1 VARLRPFSSGRPT
14 RSLAARVASVPYDV
28 VDTREARALA
38 AGNRQSFLHVCRP
51 EIDLPEDT
59 DIHAPAVYA
68 KGRENLDRFYA
79 DGTLVGDPVPR
90 LLVYRQT
97 WKGRKQDGL
106 VAACS
111 VDDYD
116 TDVIRKHEKTRR
128 DKEDDRVA
136 HLLAQSAHAE
146 PVFRS
151 AGRPRRGLFGR
162 RLRHGRHPQAR
173 EDAARQG
180 RRPCCP
186 PARAVRPRRARVQI
200 GRTASSRP
208 VRSTTTTRTSSASTR
223 RRGATRKTTVLPTCS
238 RSPPTPSPCSDRQDG
253 LVAACSVDDYDTD
266 VIRKHE
272 KTRRDKEDDRVAHL
286 LAQSAHA
293 EPVFLPYRATDAIS
307 ARVGRVT
314 AVPPE
319 FDFEAPD
326 GVRHTLWIVPESDV
340 AFFTAALAAVPLLCV
355 ADGHHRSASASRAR
369 AALKEKLGSLPDEH
383 PVNWFPAAIFPDREL
398 AILPYNRVVQDLGG
412 RGKEF
417 FLRRVRER
425 FAVRPP
431 EAPEPRRRGQF
442 SLFFEDVWQTLT
454 PREPI
459 AVSDPVASLDVS
471 ILQDRLL
478 GPVLGIGD
486 PRTDPRI
493 DFVGGIRGTGELEER
508 VKSGRGALAF
518 AMYPTQISDVM
529 AIADA
534 GVTMPPKS
542 TWFEP
547 KLRSGLFVHRF

>member
-1 VARLRPFSSGRPT
+1 MARLRPFSSGRPT

-146 PVFRS
+146 PVF
-151 AGRPRRGLFGR
+151 L
-162 RLRHGRHPQAR
+162 
-173 EDAARQG
+173 
-180 RRPCCP
+180 
-186 PARAVRPRRARVQI
+186 
-200 GRTASSRP
+200 T
-208 VRSTTTTRTSSASTR
+208 
-223 RRGATRKTTVLPTCS
+223 
-238 RSPPTPSPCSDRQDG
+238 
-253 LVAACSVDDYDTD
+253 
-266 VIRKHE
+266 
-272 KTRRDKEDDRVAHL
+272 
-286 LAQSAHA
+286 
-293 EPVFLPYRATDAIS
+293 YRATDAIS

-340 AFFTAALAAVPLLCV
+340 AFFTAAFAAVPLLYV

-383 PVNWFPAAIFPDREL
+383 PVNWFPATIFPDREL
-398 AILPYNRVVQDLGG
+398 AILPYNRVVKDLGG
-412 RGKEF
+412 LGTGD
-417 FLRRVRER
+417 FLEGVREK
-425 FAVRPP
+425 FSM
-431 EAPEPRRRGQF
+431 APATGASPSRKGEF
-442 SLFFEDVWQTLT
+442 CMFFEENWQTLT

>member
-1 VARLRPFSSGRPT
+1 MARLRPFSSGRPT

-146 PVFRS
+146 PVF
-151 AGRPRRGLFGR
+151 L
-162 RLRHGRHPQAR
+162 
-173 EDAARQG
+173 
-180 RRPCCP
+180 
-186 PARAVRPRRARVQI
+186 
-200 GRTASSRP
+200 T
-208 VRSTTTTRTSSASTR
+208 
-223 RRGATRKTTVLPTCS
+223 
-238 RSPPTPSPCSDRQDG
+238 
-253 LVAACSVDDYDTD
+253 
-266 VIRKHE
+266 
-272 KTRRDKEDDRVAHL
+272 
-286 LAQSAHA
+286 
-293 EPVFLPYRATDAIS
+293 YRATDAIS

-340 AFFTAALAAVPLLCV
+340 AFFTAAFAAVPLLYV

-383 PVNWFPAAIFPDREL
+383 PVNWFPATIFPDREL
-398 AILPYNRVVQDLGG
+398 AILPYNRVVKDLGG
-412 RGKEF
+412 LGTGD
-417 FLRRVRER
+417 FLEGVREK
-425 FAVRPP
+425 FSM
-431 EAPEPRRRGQF
+431 APATGASPSRKGEF
-442 SLFFEDVWQTLT
+442 CMFFEENWQTLT

-493 DFVGGIRGTGELEER
+493 DFVGGIRGMGELEER